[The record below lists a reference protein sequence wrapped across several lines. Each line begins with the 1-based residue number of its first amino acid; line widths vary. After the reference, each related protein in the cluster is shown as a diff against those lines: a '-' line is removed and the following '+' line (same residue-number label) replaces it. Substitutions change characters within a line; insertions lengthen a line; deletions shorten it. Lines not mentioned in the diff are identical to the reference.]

1 MRSVAVSGDA
11 NLYTIKEKKK
21 REVENS
27 ENCSLNT
34 IILLMFLLLNTRDI
48 RKDGLVAY
56 I

>member
-11 NLYTIKEKKK
+11 NLYTIKEKK